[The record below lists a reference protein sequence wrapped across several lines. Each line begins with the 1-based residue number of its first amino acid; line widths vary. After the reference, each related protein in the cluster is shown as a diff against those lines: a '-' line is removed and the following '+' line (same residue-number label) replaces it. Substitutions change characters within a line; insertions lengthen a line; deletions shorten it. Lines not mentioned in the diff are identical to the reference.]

1 MNQTTIYIGIGV
13 LVLIVIIV
21 GVMMSREKTA
31 TKTETVVKEGC
42 NLGYESVNGVCNF
55 VACPSGFYNDLNE
68 KKCKRRTKVC
78 APERTCETVTENP
91 NADDCITDISRCCKE
106 NEFAYNN
113 QCYTECPSGTIV
125 SGNKC
130 VPGSCPAGFY
140 RSSTDK
146 GGKYRDNRG
155 ICQNYNNAFT
165 QYEQNYLTDANKQ
178 CKNVVFNPN
187 ADSITITN
195 KTSGTSC
202 TPSEANS
209 EGQCNDKSVC
219 QKVRCV
225 SGYYDNGNGTCIGDC
240 KDNGTNNIND
250 TVNRR
255 CVASCPLETYYNK
268 IMNGSQVVK
277 NECVNDCGFRT
288 KDFFGRDTPSF
299 NFKKTNGLGYCINC
313 RQDQQYKKTEGVTR
327 EIQNLNDTAL
337 ENASNSYKAVYND
350 TELNSQILLSAPHMN
365 FYTNS
370 CLNFS

>member
-78 APERTCETVTENP
+78 APERPCETVTENP
-91 NADDCITDISRCCKE
+91 NADDCITDISRCAC
-106 NEFAYNN
+106 NF
-113 QCYTECPSGTIV
+113 
-125 SGNKC
+125 
-130 VPGSCPAGFY
+130 GFY
-140 RSSTDK
+140 KNSAGVCTPYSQSVMD
-146 GGKYRDNRG
+146 D
-155 ICQNYNNAFT
+155 YN
-165 QYEQNYLTDANKQ
+165 ANKSNN
-178 CKNVVFNPN
+178 CKNVSLDPN
-187 ADSITITN
+187 ADRVIISN
-195 KTSGTSC
+195 KPNGTVCKIDGSYEYSC
-202 TPSEANS
+202 VD
-209 EGQCNDKSVC
+209 GQCSNK
-219 QKVRCV
+219 RCAP
-225 SGYYDNGNGTCIGDC
+225 SYYDRGDGTCIDDC
-240 KDNGTNNIND
+240 KDNPNPTNKIND

-255 CVASCPLETYYNK
+255 CVASCPSNTYYNK

-277 NECVNDCGFRT
+277 NECVSDCGFRT